1 MKPDSISV
9 VIPAFNAA
17 RFISDALESVLAQ
30 SVRTDEV
37 LVVDDGSVD
46 QTREVAGRFR
56 GVQVLTTAHAGVS
69 HARNHGV
76 RCSSGSW
83 IAFLDADDT
92 WHPDKLKKQLAVASI
107 APETGVVMARQTY
120 RFDCPVPAWFR
131 GRQDGGS
138 EPGFQPSNWLV
149 RRATWEMVGQFDESR
164 THSED
169 TDWLA
174 RARDLG
180 VVVRAADFPLVVH
193 RIHDANASGMPA
205 AVRSGV
211 LSALRDSVQR
221 KRETTNG

>member
-1 MKPDSISV
+1 MRPDSISV

-17 RFISDALESVLAQ
+17 RFIPDALESVLAQ
-30 SVRTDEV
+30 SVRADEV

-46 QTREVAGRFR
+46 QTREVAGRFS
-56 GVQVLTTAHAGVS
+56 GVRVLTTAHGGVS
-69 HARNHGV
+69 HARNYGV
-76 RCSSGSW
+76 GCSSGSW

-92 WHPDKLKKQLAVASI
+92 WHREKLEKQLAVAAV

-120 RFDCPVPAWFR
+120 RFDGPVPAWFR
-131 GRQDGGS
+131 GPLDGGS

-149 RRATWEMVGQFDESR
+149 RRSTWETVGGFDESR

-180 VVVRAADFPLVVH
+180 VVVSAADFPLVVH
-193 RIHDANASGMPA
+193 RIHGANASGMPA
-205 AVRSGV
+205 AVRNGV
-211 LSALRDSVQR
+211 LSALRDSVHR
-221 KRETTNG
+221 KRETAIE